1 MRPAIGID
9 GGVGEYALSH
19 FYLFCTQAAA
29 NPAFNFDSNRCVAN
43 TLDIAETADLITDH
57 YRTMKFHTGN
67 GDSNDSAASAPRR
80 YRAARKVH
88 LTKQP
93 TAENVTMGL
102 VSAGIAIARTA
113 GSAFAADLSL
123 SSGFASESAMPNI
136 SHISRLPVSVTFN
149 LRFRGKADI
158 RYPCPDVRLCAP
170 MKPKTEFRNAWGLCQ
185 GCTIHPAN
193 HPITNP

>member
-9 GGVGEYALSH
+9 GDVGEYALSH

-57 YRTMKFHTGN
+57 YWTMKFHTGN

-93 TAENVTMGL
+93 TAENVTIWI
-102 VSAGIAIARTA
+102 GIGRHCNCT
-113 GSAFAADLSL
+113 
-123 SSGFASESAMPNI
+123 
-136 SHISRLPVSVTFN
+136 HSRLGRRCRFVSFE
-149 LRFRGKADI
+149 
-158 RYPCPDVRLCAP
+158 RLC
-170 MKPKTEFRNAWGLCQ
+170 E
-185 GCTIHPAN
+185 
-193 HPITNP
+193 